1 MLLTRLDPR
10 GAKRTK
16 LRIEELT
23 KISVHHIV
31 TNKPG
36 AIHTVR
42 DTDGFTLQFVD
53 EVVHGQWRLVV
64 YQNGLPTSISY
75 PIVEKPIG
83 GRIKYQRNCRSD
95 CQYYI
100 LVNGH
105 RYSHLYVDKK
115 NKKIGTRQCLGAV
128 YTIDSISSK
137 EKPFWREYRRT
148 QKKAERL
155 ERQ

>member
-31 TNKPG
+31 TNKPD

-42 DTDGFTLQFVD
+42 DGVFKLQFVD

-83 GRIKYQRNCRSD
+83 GRIKHQRNCRSD
-95 CQYYI
+95 FQYYI
-100 LVNGH
+100 LVNER

-115 NKKIGTRQCLGAV
+115 NKKIGTRHCLGAV
-128 YTIDSISSK
+128 YTSDSIGLK
-137 EKPFWREYRRT
+137 HKPFWREYRRI
-148 QKKAERL
+148 QKKAERS
-155 ERQ
+155 RRN